1 MRFAMASGS
10 AAARNVSE
18 IVLAD
23 NDFSHMP
30 EVVAEGRRS
39 INNLQRSASLFLVKT
54 VFTAVLALVCIVM
67 PPYPFIPIQMSLLST
82 AVIGIPSFVLALE
95 PNHELVRGN
104 FLANVLARSLPAS
117 AAIVC
122 ALLAELVCGR
132 ALGHSFDEISSVC
145 TVLVSFVGIALI
157 WRISQPLTPLRTTLL
172 VVIAAIVALGCTVA
186 APFFEIVSFTGSMG
200 VVVLAA
206 GVAAVA
212 FFNWMYGRSVSG
224 LVRDERFLEI
234 VRRVEGRD
242 DTNH

>member
-1 MRFAMASGS
+1 M
-10 AAARNVSE
+10 
-18 IVLAD
+18 
-23 NDFSHMP
+23 
-30 EVVAEGRRS
+30 
-39 INNLQRSASLFLVKT
+39 
-54 VFTAVLALVCIVM
+54 
-67 PPYPFIPIQMSLLST
+67 
-82 AVIGIPSFVLALE
+82 
-95 PNHELVRGN
+95 RGN

-117 AAIVC
+117 AASVC

-157 WRISQPLTPLRTTLL
+157 WRISQPLTPLRTALL